1 MDSAATPAID
11 SAAHVGADTGVVA
24 HQKGPMD
31 LVRLAVRFNLH
42 PEEGVH
48 SSWLPAD
55 WPSGHRAVNRFGPSG
70 RVLLGKYL
78 RQWGM
83 LDQYIDFNF
92 DSRRRRL
99 ALMDSSSLRILAAYC
114 GLCAHKP
121 LFEMVATSHDMHRFA
136 RRIHHDAARFV
147 IGRTPAL
154 TGLILS
160 KRLAPKNP
168 LGLGSLVM
176 SRGYRML
183 LGVLATEGDAV
194 VRQVMRKLPRRVST
208 LKVPIFR
215 SPKLEQ
221 ISELIFLCLVPERMP
236 QWDWLF

>member
-1 MDSAATPAID
+1 MDTVPSAEVSSQSAAEVP
-11 SAAHVGADTGVVA
+11 H
-24 HQKGPMD
+24 GPMD

-42 PEEGVH
+42 PEEEVH
-48 SSWLPAD
+48 PSWLPSN
-55 WPSGHRAVNRFGPSG
+55 WPPGHRSVHKFGPSG
-70 RVLLGKYL
+70 RILLGKYL
-78 RQWGM
+78 RQWGS
-83 LDQYIDFNF
+83 LDAHIDFNF

-99 ALMDSSSLRILAAYC
+99 ALLDGRSLRILAAYC

-136 RRIHHDAARFV
+136 RRIHSDAARFV

-154 TGLILS
+154 SGLVLS

-168 LGLGSLVM
+168 LGLGALVM

-183 LGVLATEGDAV
+183 LGVLASEGESV
-194 VRQVMRKLPRRVST
+194 VRQTLRKLPRRVSL
-208 LKVPIFR
+208 LKIPTFR

-221 ISELIFLCLVPERMP
+221 ISELIFLCLVPERMS